1 MSTRKTSII
10 ILTYNKLEYTQM
22 CIESI
27 RKYTSPKSYEI
38 IVVDNNSTD
47 GTREWLAEQTSILT
61 IFNEE
66 NSGFP
71 KGCNQ
76 GIEIASGASI
86 LLLNNDVLVT
96 ENWLDL
102 LNDCLFSSEDIGAV
116 GPISNSAYGDQE
128 IEVSYSDFDEMWNFA
143 NQYNRTSEPLW
154 KQRLKLIGFCMLIK
168 REALEK
174 VGLLDE
180 LFSPGLCEDSDY
192 SFRLTNKGYKL
203 MLCKNVFIHH
213 FGSTSFNEMAEKY
226 KQLWERN
233 RQKFQDKWGFHT
245 AHHTQPRE
253 DIIKLFDPND
263 RQRNINVLDIG
274 CACGATLLE
283 IKNQY
288 PLSNLYGIEK
298 NESAAQIASNFAE
311 VLVGN
316 VEEQW
321 NYQDNYFDYIILGDV
336 LQQVIDP
343 QSVLVKIK
351 SSLKNNGTIIVSI
364 PNASHYANIYNLL
377 KDEWSL
383 QGNSSVGQN
392 NLHLFTKRNITELL
406 DPHFENIRVHSTQ
419 TVLGVNEEAFVKRL
433 DNVLNLNLSE
443 SYKIQ
448 TYIIVA
454 NKQDLLEYNNILL
467 GLYNDSDNEDL
478 ILKLVELMHQK
489 TINTDDIIM
498 KVDKYEDI
506 DKQDFYNTLTRIFYK
521 HQLLE
526 DIIPLLNASLA
537 IDNKHT
543 DTLFNFAAFLNNME
557 AYTEAMFFIDLIE
570 EQDEEVL
577 ELKKVIQNN
586 LNNGML

>member
-27 RKYTSPKSYEI
+27 RKYTSPKSHEI
-38 IVVDNNSTD
+38 IVVDNASTD

-76 GIEIASGASI
+76 GIEVASGDSV

-116 GPISNSAYGDQE
+116 GPVSNSAYGDQE
-128 IEVSYSDFDEMWNFA
+128 IEMSYSNLDQMWNFA
-143 NQYNRTSEPLW
+143 NQYNRTSEPIW

-192 SFRLTNKGYKL
+192 SFRLTKNGYKL
-203 MLCKNVFIHH
+203 MLCENVFIHH

-283 IKNQY
+283 IKNKY

-311 VLVGN
+311 VLVGD
-316 VEEQW
+316 VEKQW

-383 QGNSSVGQN
+383 EGNSSVGQN

-406 DPHFENIRVHSTQ
+406 DPNFENIRVHSIQ

-454 NKQDLLEYNNILL
+454 NKQDLLEYNDILL
-467 GLYNDSDNEDL
+467 GLYNDSDNKDL
-478 ILKLVELMHQK
+478 ILQLVELMHQK

-570 EQDEEVL
+570 EKDEEVL
-577 ELKKVIQNN
+577 ELKEVIRENINN
-586 LNNGML
+586 